1 MRERETETGLNQP
14 IQHGWPVFVVRLP
27 ACQSRLMTLLGDS
40 TRVKD
45 TGTFLPYAHPHI
57 WGWQPNGDPFEL
69 DAVRHGFARAGI
81 TSYWPILDR
90 VKNDGP
96 GTGQW
101 GSVPFPPGD
110 RDSTKII
117 I

>member
-1 MRERETETGLNQP
+1 MGREMENGRGLLRAVGS
-14 IQHGWPVFVVRLP
+14 IYCTDDGVPVI
-27 ACQSRLMTLLGDS
+27 AMTLLGDS